1 MVSIAHL
8 RFRFINSEATWYTTD
23 RSYMRWGFLI
33 TRRSFWTQD
42 TSVGSWIPCNNVWL
56 LHLSRMLSIEQ
67 TYGSP
72 YSSHL
77 EVSRKHFIAKIRHF
91 LQKQEKS
98 DVSLSHPVIKSVDIS
113 PIGKCDLKMDSN
125 ATQIANVVH
134 QINGRNI
141 LVTSTIVS
149 GFQQGNMTWYQL
161 PKLITTGAYCSS
173 GLVFA
178 GIFLGIVI
186 LLTFIRRPRL
196 ITPFTIYVLNLTAIN
211 LITAATYDVMMLLRV
226 LHRERFRGNVA
237 FCGAYKYM
245 QWTTL
250 GACSMQH
257 FIICVDR
264 WLALL
269 RPNWYR
275 TKTVRFGVRM
285 TLAAFVYQ
293 QLWYLPMFALDVM
306 QVSLEKCITWD
317 KSIAGMT

>member
-1 MVSIAHL
+1 M
-8 RFRFINSEATWYTTD
+8 FCNSKK
-23 RSYMRWGFLI
+23 
-33 TRRSFWTQD
+33 
-42 TSVGSWIPCNNVWL
+42 N
-56 LHLSRMLSIEQ
+56 Q
-67 TYGSP
+67 T
-72 YSSHL
+72 SHL
-77 EVSRKHFIAKIRHF
+77 W
-91 LQKQEKS
+91 
-98 DVSLSHPVIKSVDIS
+98 HPVIKSVYI
-113 PIGKCDLKMDSN
+113 PLIGKCDLKMDFN
-125 ATQIANVVH
+125 ATQIVTVIH
-134 QINGRNI
+134 QINGHSI
-141 LVTSTIVS
+141 PITGTIVS

-161 PKLITTGAYCSS
+161 PKLITTAVYCSS

-250 GACSMQH
+250 GACSLQH

-275 TKTVRFGVRM
+275 TKTVWFGVRA

-293 QLWYLPMFALDVM
+293 QLWYLPMFALDIM
-306 QVSLEKCITWD
+306 QVNFEKCITRG
-317 KSIAGMT
+317 KSATGMTKIIRLFWSN